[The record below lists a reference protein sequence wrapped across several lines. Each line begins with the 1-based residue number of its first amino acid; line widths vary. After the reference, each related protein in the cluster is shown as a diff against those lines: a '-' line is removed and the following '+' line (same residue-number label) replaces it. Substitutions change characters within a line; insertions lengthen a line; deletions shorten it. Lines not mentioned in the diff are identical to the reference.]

1 MDAEWAQV
9 SYDSPLGNPPSGMKV
24 GEGFYGVYNGLLA
37 SLTSQL
43 QATPK
48 QGYTHLLLTGHS
60 LGSTLATL
68 AVPLA
73 VSLGFTGF
81 QYNQASP
88 RVGNPTF
95 ASYVSELSIPT
106 FRLVNIY
113 DAVPKSPPSIPG
125 REYQA
130 VGLEASYGAD
140 YPTEGERHSPCCSYS
155 YALFNGQHPYNPDIK
170 RCM

>member
-1 MDAEWAQV
+1 M
-9 SYDSPLGNPPSGMKV
+9 
-24 GEGFYGVYNGLLA
+24 
-37 SLTSQL
+37 TSQL
-43 QATPK
+43 QKVQP
-48 QGYTHLLLTGHS
+48 YPLFITGHS

-73 VSLGFTGF
+73 VLYGCRGA

-95 ASYVSELSIPT
+95 ANYVSELRMPT

-113 DAVPKSPPSIPG
+113 DAVPKSPPSTQSRP
-125 REYQA
+125 YQA

-155 YALFNGQHPYNPDIK
+155 YALFNGQNPYNPNIK
-170 RCM
+170 TCM